1 MDITTQIHQY
11 LTTAPSSHFRGQEVE
26 ILAHWEGH
34 DHLLWRVATAGRGGE
49 AVLKLYLDAGQA
61 RGRRQYDG
69 QERFAPFG
77 IAPRPLWFDRY
88 PEGLSRQVLVY
99 EWLPGDPLD
108 LTDTAQTVA
117 LAQSVATVHHGDP
130 SEVRRFCPHPVNLDY
145 WWRVMRG
152 GIPPIAGWLAER
164 QADGLAQLFHQ
175 LATQTEAL
183 VTAALPLWQGV
194 APTPVHGDLQPENGL
209 HSFGSAVLLDWEM
222 FGLGDPALDVARLLQ
237 YSQPLLDAEG
247 QTDWLEHYLAH
258 FDQPGL
264 RERIGVYGRVLPF
277 GAISFLLEGLR
288 THLAEAGSTDALAQ
302 ATPFLAETLRVTL
315 HQALTGLQL
324 TVDEGELA
332 ESIRTLLRK

>member
-11 LTTAPSSHFRGQEVE
+11 LTTAPTSHLRGQEVE

-34 DHLLWRVATAGRGGE
+34 DHLLWRVTPARGGE

-69 QERFAPFG
+69 QERFAPLG

-99 EWLPGDPLD
+99 EWMPGDPLD
-108 LTDTAQTVA
+108 LTDSAQAAA
-117 LAQSVATVHHGDP
+117 LAQSVATVHNGDP
-130 SEVRRFCPHPVNLDY
+130 SEVRRFCPHPLNLDY
-145 WWRVMRG
+145 WWRVLRG
-152 GIPPIAGWLAER
+152 GVAPIAGWLAER
-164 QADGLAQLFHQ
+164 QSDGLAQLFHQ
-175 LATQTEAL
+175 LAAQTEAL

-209 HSFGSAVLLDWEM
+209 HSFGSAILLDWEM

-237 YSQPLLDAEG
+237 YSQPILAAEG
-247 QTDWLEHYLAH
+247 QAEWLEHYLAH

-264 RERIGVYGRVLPF
+264 SERIEVYGRVLPF
-277 GAISFLLEGLR
+277 GAVSYLLEGLR
-288 THLAEAGSTDALAQ
+288 THLAQADDAAELAQ
-302 ATPFLAETLRVTL
+302 ATPFLAETLRATL
-315 HQALTGLQL
+315 RQAVAGLQL
-324 TVDEGELA
+324 TIAEEELG
-332 ESIRTLLRK
+332 ESIRKLFQP